1 MESVKDIMNKKITT
15 FDVNSDVETIA
26 KFMGKA
32 DIGAVIITKN
42 KVLVGIIT
50 ERDMVK
56 RVIAKN
62 LNPKKTKAYEIM
74 TSPVESV
81 SPDANIYYTS
91 DLMRKKGYKR
101 YPVVKNGRVVG
112 MLSQS
117 VLIDYFKEQRKRF
130 VLKFLNKKQKKEYPI

>member
-1 MESVKDIMNKKITT
+1 METVKDIMNKKITT

-130 VLKFLNKKQKKEYPI
+130 VLKFLNKKQRGE

>member
-42 KVLVGIIT
+42 NVLVGIIT

-62 LNPKKTKAYEIM
+62 LDPKRTRASDIM

-101 YPVVKNGRVVG
+101 YPVVKGGRVVG

-117 VLIDYFKEQRKRF
+117 VLIDYFKEKRKKF
-130 VLKFLNKKQKKEYPI
+130 VLKYLNKEQRGEYPI

>member
-117 VLIDYFKEQRKRF
+117 VLIDYFKEQRKIF

>member
-130 VLKFLNKKQKKEYPI
+130 VLKF

>member
-130 VLKFLNKKQKKEYPI
+130 VLKFY

>member
-130 VLKFLNKKQKKEYPI
+130 VLKFLNKKQRGEYPV